1 MKYKLVKNQ
10 WYEPRGKPRPPIPQ
24 QAAGN
29 LPGEIK
35 KQFSQNKNKGMKY
48 ISNCKLNVNLHL
60 LFKDLKFN
68 SQETILKNIRIRKQ
82 SALLCPS
89 GKQ

>member
-1 MKYKLVKNQ
+1 MKMYKGMQLCSIKLSHKDNQ

-35 KQFSQNKNKGMKY
+35 
-48 ISNCKLNVNLHL
+48 
-60 LFKDLKFN
+60 
-68 SQETILKNIRIRKQ
+68 
-82 SALLCPS
+82 
-89 GKQ
+89 

>member
-1 MKYKLVKNQ
+1 MAVKKKIISNQ

-35 KQFSQNKNKGMKY
+35 TSEIYVLFVKGNM
-48 ISNCKLNVNLHL
+48 NLQIW
-60 LFKDLKFN
+60 KWAPRN
-68 SQETILKNIRIRKQ
+68 
-82 SALLCPS
+82 
-89 GKQ
+89 